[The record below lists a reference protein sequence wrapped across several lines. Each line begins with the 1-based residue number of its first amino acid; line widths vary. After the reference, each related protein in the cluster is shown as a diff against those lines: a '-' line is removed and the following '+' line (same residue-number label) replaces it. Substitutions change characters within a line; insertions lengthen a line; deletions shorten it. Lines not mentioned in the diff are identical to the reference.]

1 MRQEYNFYAPPKVLA
16 DGAALPDDEAL
27 HFIKSLRGR
36 SGDVLKITDGCGK
49 LYSASAEVNKSAV
62 VLLDLTLIE
71 ETVEDNLPTLAVG
84 LLKHTDR
91 MEWLVEKAV
100 EIGVKEIVWLLTEKS
115 TRYGYRHERMERI
128 AIAAM
133 KQSGRLWLPKING
146 PVEFSEWIIN
156 CNDSMKFIAHCA
168 PDENK
173 IALSF
178 EKSEASTCAV
188 LIGPESDF
196 SEEEIHRAI
205 ERNFRPVSLGG
216 SRLRSETAALFSL
229 SLLTVN
235 NDRML

>member
-1 MRQEYNFYAPPKVLA
+1 MRQEYNFYAPPQVLA

-156 CNDSMKFIAHCA
+156 CNDSMKFIAHCQDA
-168 PDENK
+168 IEKVSLVNK
-173 IALSF
+173 IDPNIATLI
-178 EKSEASTCAV
+178 

-196 SEEEIHRAI
+196 SEGEVQIAKEEH
-205 ERNFRPVSLGG
+205 FVPVSLGP
-216 SRLRSETAALFSL
+216 SRLRSETAAIYALTMFSGVI
-229 SLLTVN
+229 SK
-235 NDRML
+235 

>member
-36 SGDVLKITDGCGK
+36 SGDILKITDGCGK

-71 ETVEDNLPTLAVG
+71 ETVEDNLPSLAVG

-133 KQSGRLWLPKING
+133 KQSGRLWLPRIVA
-146 PVEFSEWIIN
+146 PIELDPWIQQ
-156 CNDSMKFIAHCA
+156 CNSTNKFLGHCA
-168 PDENK
+168 FDTGK
-173 IALSF
+173 TSFASMIHKDHSTAL
-178 EKSEASTCAV
+178 
-188 LIGPESDF
+188 LIGPEADF
-196 SEEEIHRAI
+196 SASEIHQAMQHD
-205 ERNFRPVSLGG
+205 FKPVSLGP
-216 SRLRSETAALFSL
+216 SRLRSETAAIYALTIFSGVG
-229 SLLTVN
+229 S
-235 NDRML
+235 